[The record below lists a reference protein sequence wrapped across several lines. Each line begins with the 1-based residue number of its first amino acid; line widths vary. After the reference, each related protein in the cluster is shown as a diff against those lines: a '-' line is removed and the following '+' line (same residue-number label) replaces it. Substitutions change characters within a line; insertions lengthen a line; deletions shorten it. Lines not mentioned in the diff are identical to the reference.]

1 MAIKQLRVNV
11 ELFFLQAVNNLLD
24 KIVNDSKDISKDLPG
39 PNVGI
44 ATNDHEDLKNDDNES
59 EMIETAMNIMQVQN
73 SLTHMISKENGWF
86 SQI

>member
-1 MAIKQLRVNV
+1 MLNS
-11 ELFFLQAVNNLLD
+11 FFLQAVNNLLD
-24 KIVNDSKDISKDLPG
+24 NIVNNSKDISNNVPG
-39 PNVGI
+39 PDVGI
-44 ATNDHEDLKNDDNES
+44 ATNDHEDIENSDNES